1 MKLAFTSVNPLI
13 SRDFS
18 KWTRRESNQ
27 SISKP
32 KALILKAYFTLRPF
46 YKTTLLGFHNI
57 IQSLDEVGTLKPGIV
72 PNNSNL
78 NNVSS
83 TGLKSN
89 SIYALNGDFSYQN
102 IPTGVKWGILE
113 VISTQTASFIL
124 ERITTHN
131 RVYTRIYANK
141 KWHDWF

>member
-1 MKLAFTSVNPLI
+1 M
-13 SRDFS
+13 
-18 KWTRRESNQ
+18 
-27 SISKP
+27 
-32 KALILKAYFTLRPF
+32 
-46 YKTTLLGFHNI
+46 GI

-124 ERITTHN
+124 ERITTYN

-141 KWHDWF
+141 KWYDWF